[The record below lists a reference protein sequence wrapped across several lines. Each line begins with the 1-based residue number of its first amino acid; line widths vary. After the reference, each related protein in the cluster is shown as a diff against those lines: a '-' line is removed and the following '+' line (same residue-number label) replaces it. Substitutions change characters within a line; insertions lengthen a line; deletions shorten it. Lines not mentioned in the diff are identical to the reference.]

1 MRKLTLFLIGGML
14 FSATAL
20 KAQDTEEV
28 ADMDDTQEAPLS
40 LSGSVDTYYR
50 TTLNTSDKGPS
61 AAPVSSF
68 ANQTGFAL
76 GMINLVAS
84 KEGEKSGFVADL
96 VFGERGDQAVFAAVN
111 GSGDPSNAAAVNQ
124 LYAWWKPMDQLTIT
138 IGNFNTFL
146 GYEVISP
153 TGNFNYSTSYAFSYG
168 PFSHTGIKADIAL
181 SDELSFM
188 LAAMNPT
195 DLTDFNPANNMT
207 LGAQLGYSN
216 DQGGAWLNLV
226 HGNQTFVDGADQIL
240 TQIDLTTGWDLTDE
254 LYVGLNL
261 TWNGTSSGVDSVDAN
276 SYLAAGLY
284 VQYALSDD
292 LSIGVRGEYLGESN
306 GGYGILGQYNANI
319 YDADGS
325 ASVMDFTLSANYKV
339 GDLTL
344 IPEFRVDMVPT
355 NSMGGTDYDAFTD
368 KDGEG
373 TSSLMSVGLAAVYAF

>member
-1 MRKLTLFLIGGML
+1 MRKLTLFVIGGLL

-20 KAQDTEEV
+20 KAQDADEI
-28 ADMDDTQEAPLS
+28 ADMDETAEAPLS
-40 LSGSVDTYYR
+40 ISGSVDSYYR
-50 TTLNTSDKGPS
+50 TTFNTQDKAIG
-61 AAPVSSF
+61 APVSSF

-76 GMINLVAS
+76 GMVNLIAS

-96 VFGERGDQAVFAAVN
+96 VFGERGQQAVFN
-111 GSGDPSNAAAVNQ
+111 STSTYMVNQ
-124 LYAWWKPMDQLTIT
+124 LYAWWKPMDQLTLT

-188 LAAMNPT
+188 LAALNPT
-195 DLTDFNPANNMT
+195 DYTDFNPNNNMT

-216 DQGGAWLNLV
+216 DQGGVWLNFV
-226 HGNQTFVDGADQIL
+226 HGNQTLVDDADQIL
-240 TQIDLTTGWDLTDE
+240 TQIDLTTGWDLTDQ
-254 LYVGLNL
+254 LYAGLNL
-261 TWNGTSSGVDSVDAN
+261 TWNGTSSGIDTVDAN

-284 VQYALSDD
+284 LQYALSDD
-292 LSIGVRGEYLGESN
+292 LSIGFRGEYLGETN

-319 YDADGS
+319 YDADAK
-325 ASVMDFTLSANYKV
+325 ASVIDLTLSANYKV

-344 IPEFRVDMVPT
+344 IPEFRIDMVSKGEEIIPT
-355 NSMGGTDYDAFTD
+355 TGAEEAFID
-368 KDGEG
+368 KNGDK
-373 TSSLMSVGLAAVYAF
+373 TSSLMSFGLAAVYAF